1 MSNKESGQSVEDQQ
15 ECTTRSMFSNTLIVI
30 KGGGDLASGI
40 ALRLFRCGFPVI
52 MTEIERPLAVRR
64 AVSFAEAVYSGETTV
79 ESVPA
84 RCWTLAELS
93 ELAGQAPAKLRELAR
108 QQIPVVVDP
117 DAKIVTAAKP
127 HIIIDAIMAKRNLGT
142 RISDA
147 PIVVGL
153 GPGFSA
159 GCDCHAVIET
169 DRGHSLGRVIWAGP
183 AQADTGQPGELPS
196 VGIKRSRVLRATIS
210 GHVVG
215 APPIGDRVTG
225 GDVIANI
232 VNETGAIS
240 PITGPFDGVLRG
252 IIHASVQ
259 VEPGMKIGDVDPRIE
274 SGNCHTVSDKSLAIA
289 GGVLE
294 ALLTMMNRVSSK

>member
-1 MSNKESGQSVEDQQ
+1 
-15 ECTTRSMFSNTLIVI
+15 MFSNTLVVI
-30 KGGGDLASGI
+30 KGAGDLASGI
-40 ALRLFRCGFPVI
+40 AVRLFRCGFPVI

-64 AVSFAEAVYSGETTV
+64 TVSFAEAVFSGETTV

-84 RCWTLAELS
+84 RCWTLAELG
-93 ELAGQAPAKLRELAR
+93 ELAGQAPAKLRERAR

-127 HIIIDAIMAKRNLGT
+127 DVVIDAIMAKRNLGT

-147 PIVVGL
+147 PIVIGL

-169 DRGHSLGRVIWAGP
+169 NRGHSLGRAIWAGQ

-196 VGIKRSRVLRATIS
+196 IGMKRSRVLRATTS

-215 APPIGDRVTG
+215 APSIGRQVSD
-225 GDVIANI
+225 GDEIANI
-232 VNETGAIS
+232 VDEWGALS
-240 PITGPFDGVLRG
+240 PIVAPFDGILRG
-252 IIHASVQ
+252 IIHAGVP

-294 ALLTMMNRVSSK
+294 ALLTMMNRTEQE